1 MASPTVEK
9 DQGEI
14 KIEAMVAD
22 KLEEIRLHQVL
33 KPIRLREVILKE
45 VLATQQVQEIQLME
59 LFEEQMFG
67 KALLKI
73 IFECLKKDLILGLM
87 SLKTEEKRILSLM
100 KKRRNI

>member
-9 DQGEI
+9 EQVEM

-22 KLEEIRLHQVL
+22 KQEGIHPHQVL

-59 LFEEQMFG
+59 LFEQQMVD
-67 KALLKI
+67 K
-73 IFECLKKDLILGLM
+73 
-87 SLKTEEKRILSLM
+87 S
-100 KKRRNI
+100 